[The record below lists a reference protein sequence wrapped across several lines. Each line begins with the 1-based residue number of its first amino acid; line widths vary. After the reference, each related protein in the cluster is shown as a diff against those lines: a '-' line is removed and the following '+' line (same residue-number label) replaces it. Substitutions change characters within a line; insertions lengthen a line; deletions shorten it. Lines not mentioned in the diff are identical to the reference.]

1 MSKFNVTIPT
11 VKKTSWGL
19 HVNAT
24 AFSSAQRTIPT
35 DRLKKEPVV
44 PPVKKMSWADRV
56 KKSAGEGAQSL
67 KSAGEGADSAYGAL
81 EAKLSLGVNEVTTIP
96 MDRLKKES
104 VGTSRVPTVRAT
116 VRLNKVGEPKPKN
129 KNPRRKTTAANG
141 RKSKLRNNEYIIQ
154 EYLEGKNGKTIR
166 DVLKVTSSLIK
177 TAGQLGDLQHALKQL
192 YNLMR
197 KDIIPDVV
205 TYSAAISACEKA
217 GGADGMNKALAL
229 LAEMKQ
235 KQLLNS
241 NLGNAKTLDL
251 HEDQF
256 YSSKVWAEMVSKD
269 PTINAHPA
277 GVHSSVARVFLL
289 DCIRQVNLPSFI
301 IVGWHGSGA
310 LKNAVQTFLKDN
322 NIGVSSDPSNQ
333 GRLLIKQP

>member
-1 MSKFNVTIPT
+1 MSEALALLAEMKTRNIEPNV
-11 VKKTSWGL
+11 
-19 HVNAT
+19 
-24 AFSSAQRTIPT
+24 R
-35 DRLKKEPVV
+35 
-44 PPVKKMSWADRV
+44 
-56 KKSAGEGAQSL
+56 
-67 KSAGEGADSAYGAL
+67 
-81 EAKLSLGVNEVTTIP
+81 
-96 MDRLKKES
+96 
-104 VGTSRVPTVRAT
+104 
-116 VRLNKVGEPKPKN
+116 
-129 KNPRRKTTAANG
+129 
-141 RKSKLRNNEYIIQ
+141 
-154 EYLEGKNGKTIR
+154 
-166 DVLKVTSSLIK
+166 
-177 TAGQLGDLQHALKQL
+177 
-192 YNLMR
+192 
-197 KDIIPDVV
+197 

-217 GGADGMNKALAL
+217 GGADGMSEALALLAEMKTRNIEPNVITYSAVISACEKAGGADGMRKALEL

-269 PTINAHPA
+269 PTIKAHPA

-289 DCIRQVNLPSFI
+289 DRIRQVNLPSFI

-333 GRLLIKQP
+333 GRLRIKQP